1 MNRNFNIC
9 LLFASLLLWASPVFA
24 DNVHREPESSK
35 KHYEIHMDEV
45 VVSLPMQDKISSS
58 AKPVEV
64 LHNEELTMKT
74 APTIG
79 GTLQQQQ
86 GIHGQSFGPNVGLPV
101 IRGQSGP
108 RVRVLNNGLGTND
121 ASQASPD
128 HASTANPLAAERI
141 EVLRGPATLL
151 YGSGSI
157 GGVVNVIDNRIP
169 MEVPDK
175 VVGGTLDQ
183 RYNSVSN
190 ETSTAIKLK
199 GGEKYFAYH
208 LDGFYRDNGD
218 IDIDGPAIDVPRASI
233 SEPGL
238 DVTRNT
244 NGFIDNTNSDAK
256 GGSVGMSLVGD
267 AGVIGVAGN
276 LFKTNYGIPPEG
288 TDDAELA
295 RIDLDQ
301 GKFDFK
307 AEYLQPISIINA
319 IKTKFSYTDYE
330 HTEGAEGEI
339 EALFENT
346 TWEGRVEMPH
356 TLFEGLDGVIGIQAI
371 SSVFSAIEIEEN
383 ETIVPR
389 TSSQNLGVFAQEGMQ
404 FGPVDTQIGLRI
416 EHATSDPDL
425 MNMDR
430 SFTPISASGSALW
443 NINEEHS
450 VNLAF
455 TRSQRAPQAQELFIE
470 GFHEATRSFQR
481 GNPNLTLE
489 TSHNLDLGY
498 KFVTDWI
505 IAEVDFF
512 HNWISNY
519 IFLQRSGALVDGAPE
534 TLHRQTGAT
543 FIGYEARA
551 IIPAMDNNFGTLDVT
566 LFSDFVRGQLTNN
579 DDIPQQP
586 PLRYGFQVDHS
597 LGNWN
602 SFLRLTRAEDQEN
615 PGPFEA
621 ETPDYVLLNLGTHYH
636 VDNLY
641 GADVMAYVK
650 GNNLLDERILN
661 STSFLRNF
669 APEAGRG
676 AEIGVRITY

>member
-1 MNRNFNIC
+1 MNRIVC
-9 LLFASLLLWASPVFA
+9 TCVLLTCILFTAQPTWADEAAEEPGSP
-24 DNVHREPESSK
+24 K
-35 KHYEIHMDEV
+35 KHYEIHMKEV
-45 VVSLPMQDKISSS
+45 IVSLPMQEKLSSS
-58 AKPVEV
+58 AKPVEI
-64 LHNEELTMKT
+64 LHDEELTLKA

-79 GTLQQQQ
+79 GTLRQEQ

-121 ASQASPD
+121 ASQVSPD

-151 YGSGSI
+151 YGSGAI
-157 GGVVNVIDNRIP
+157 GGMVNVIDNRIP
-169 MEVPDK
+169 TVVPDE

-183 RYNSVSN
+183 RFNSVSN

-199 GGEKYFAYH
+199 GGDKFFAYH

-218 IDIDGPAIDVPRASI
+218 IDTPGLAIDVPRASF

-238 DVTRNT
+238 DVTQNT
-244 NGFIDNTNSDAK
+244 NGFIDNTNADAR
-256 GGSVGMSLVGD
+256 GGTIGMSLVGD
-267 AGVIGVAGN
+267 TGVIGIAGN
-276 LFKTNYGIPPEG
+276 LFETNYGIPPEG

-295 RIDLDQ
+295 RIDLEQ

-307 AEYLQPISIINA
+307 AEYLQPISIFNA
-319 IKTKFSYTDYE
+319 IKTKFSYTDYQ
-330 HTEGAEGEI
+330 HTEGAEGEV
-339 EALFENT
+339 EAQFENN

-356 TLFEGLDGVIGIQAI
+356 TLFEGLNGVIGFQAI
-371 SSVFSAIEIEEN
+371 SSVFSAVEIEEN

-389 TSSQNLGVFAQEGMQ
+389 TSSQNFGVFAQEGMR
-404 FGPVDTQIGLRI
+404 FGPVDTQVGLRI

-425 MNMDR
+425 INMNR
-430 SFTPISASGSALW
+430 NFTPISASGSALW
-443 NINEEHS
+443 EINENHT

-455 TRSQRAPQAQELFIE
+455 TRSQRAPQVQELYFA
-470 GFHEATRSFQR
+470 GFHEATRAFER
-481 GNPNLTLE
+481 GNPNLTME
-489 TSHNLDLGY
+489 TSHNLDVGY

-505 IAEVDFF
+505 VVEVDFF
-512 HNWISNY
+512 HNWINNY
-519 IFLQRSGALVDGAPE
+519 IFLQRSGAFVDGAPE
-534 TLHRQTGAT
+534 LLNRQSGAT

-566 LFSDFVRGQLTNN
+566 LFSDFVRGQLSN
-579 DDIPQQP
+579 DDDSPQQP
-586 PLRYGFQVDHS
+586 PLRYGFQVDHA
-597 LGNWN
+597 LGDWN
-602 SFLRLTRAEDQEN
+602 SFLRLTRAEKQEN
-615 PGPFEA
+615 PGPNEA
-621 ETPDYVLLNLGTHYH
+621 GSPDYVLLNLGTHYH

-641 GADVMAYVK
+641 GADVMVYAK

-676 AEIGVRITY
+676 AEVGVRINF